1 MKIFLDVGSHSGQ
14 TLEEVVHK
22 RYLFDVI
29 HCFEPMP
36 AEYNRMVERF
46 KTAALKRRIEL
57 HNYGLLDRTCTLDLH
72 GTNIDKGSSIF
83 PNKERMK
90 GREQKTPCQF
100 KRAADFFAQNIDKND
115 LVVMKL
121 NVEGSECIIMND
133 LLDTNECDKIDNVMI
148 DFDIRKVPDK
158 LDDEMLLLDRFNKE
172 GFENYSLCDD
182 VMVGSNHQKR
192 IRHWLSTLEFADE
205 IIEPTITQKIKRLLA
220 KSHADN
226 ATSS

>member
-14 TLEEVVHK
+14 TLDEVI
-22 RYLFDVI
+22 RGQYRFDVI

-36 AEYNRMVERF
+36 GEYKTLTERY
-46 KTAALKRRIEL
+46 KTSVLNKKIIF
-57 HNYGLLDRTCTLDLH
+57 HNFGLLDKTVSLDMY

-90 GREQKTPCQF
+90 GGENKTRCEF
-100 KRAADFFAQNIDKND
+100 RRASDFFKENIDEND
-115 LVVMKL
+115 IVTMKL

-133 LLDTNECDKIDNVMI
+133 LLDTGECFKIDNVMI

-158 LDDEMLLLDRFNKE
+158 VNDEMLLIERFKKE
-172 GFENYSLCDD
+172 GFKNFSLCDD

-192 IRHWLSTLEFADE
+192 IRHWLGNLEYADD
-205 IIEPTITQKIKRLLA
+205 IMSFNSIQKIIRFMKQRP
-220 KSHADN
+220 HTHQQ
-226 ATSS
+226 AT